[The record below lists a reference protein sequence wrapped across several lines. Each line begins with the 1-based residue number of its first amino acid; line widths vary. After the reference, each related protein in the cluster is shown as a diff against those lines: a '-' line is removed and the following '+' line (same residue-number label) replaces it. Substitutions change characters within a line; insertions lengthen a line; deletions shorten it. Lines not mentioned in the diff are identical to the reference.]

1 MSPRRVDPRV
11 RPALIRVA
19 ARLLSAEG
27 PGALTTRRVAREAGC
42 STMAVYTHF
51 DGMPGLVRAM
61 VHEGFSRLHAHFAR
75 VAPSADPVADLALF
89 GRAYRLNA
97 VSNPHL
103 YAVMFG
109 AASLGGFTLTEEDRQ
124 HGRYTMVGVIE
135 CVGRCVGSG
144 RFRDADSAMVAHH
157 MWSAVHG
164 LASLELGDYLV
175 EPYGADSCF
184 ETQLCAL
191 MTGAGDRPES
201 ASRSVTASG
210 ATFRSVFGPPG
221 ARVPRGEAA
230 RSSP

>member
-11 RPALIRVA
+11 RPALIRA
-19 ARLLSAEG
+19 AALILSAEG

-51 DGMPGLVRAM
+51 DGMPGLVCAM
-61 VHEGFSRLHAHFAR
+61 VHEGFARLHAYFAR
-75 VAPSADPVADLALF
+75 VAPTPDPVADLALF

-97 VSNPHL
+97 RANPHL

-109 AASLGGFTLTEEDRQ
+109 AASLGGFSLSEEDRQ

-135 CVGRCVGSG
+135 CVGRCVAAG
-144 RFRDADSAMVAHH
+144 RFREADSAVVAHH

-164 LASLELGDYLV
+164 LASLELGAYLV
-175 EPYGADSCF
+175 EPYDADLCF

-191 MTGAGDRPES
+191 MVGAGDLPGA

-210 ATFRSVFGPPG
+210 ETFRSVFSP
-221 ARVPRGEAA
+221 AVSRTPREDVAHN
-230 RSSP
+230 SP